1 MKIYFL
7 GISGTFMGNLAQIAR
22 ALDHEVIGC
31 DAKVYPPMSDELNS
45 SGINFYQG
53 YEEKNFIDADIYV
66 IGNAI
71 SKENSLLKEILR
83 HKKKIISGPEWL
95 YENVLLNKEVI
106 AVSGTHG
113 KTTVTSMITHSLVE
127 NNFNPNYLIAGIPK
141 QLEKSWN
148 IGNDK
153 NFIIEADEYDTCY
166 FDKRPKFFHYHPTT
180 LLINNIEF
188 DHADIYKDVE
198 MIENNFVELIRMMP
212 KDSKVL
218 INEKKVRKIFKNNLE
233 KQNFDTTL
241 RFLSINASNI
251 QEENKLLA
259 AYAIEGLLPKNKV
272 LNTLDGYKGVKR
284 RFETIFEDNN
294 FKLIDDFAHH
304 PTAIEETIKMTEEQT
319 DNLILI
325 VELGSNSMKKGIHDR
340 SLVNIFK
347 NQETYTINSSA
358 EQEKFFSK
366 YAKEFTNQDI
376 AKICEADEKKKIIL
390 MCGNRNF
397 QGFQKLILEELI
409 K

>member
-71 SKENSLLKEILR
+71 SKENNLLREILR

-113 KTTVTSMITHSLVE
+113 KTTVTSMIAHSLVE

-188 DHADIYKDVE
+188 DHADIYEDVE

-212 KDSKVL
+212 KDSRVL
-218 INEKKVRKIFKNNLE
+218 INEKKVRKTFRNNLE
-233 KQNFDTTL
+233 KQSFDTTL

-251 QEENKLLA
+251 HEENKLLA
-259 AYAIEGLLPKNKV
+259 AHAIEGLLPKNKV

-340 SLVNIFK
+340 SLVKIFK
-347 NQETYTINSSA
+347 NHETYTINSSA

-366 YAKEFTNQDI
+366 HAKEFTNQDI
-376 AKICEADEKKKIIL
+376 AKICEADEKKKTIL

>member
-71 SKENSLLKEILR
+71 SKENNLLREILR

-113 KTTVTSMITHSLVE
+113 KTTVTSMIAHSLVE

-188 DHADIYKDVE
+188 DHADIYEDVE
-198 MIENNFVELIRMMP
+198 MIENNFVELIRSMP
-212 KDSKVL
+212 KDSRVL
-218 INEKKVRKIFKNNLE
+218 INEKKVRKTFRNNLE
-233 KQNFDTTL
+233 KQSFDTTL

-251 QEENKLLA
+251 HEENKLLA
-259 AYAIEGLLPKNKV
+259 AHAIEGLLPKNKV

-340 SLVNIFK
+340 SLVKIFK
-347 NQETYTINSSA
+347 NHETYTINSSA

-366 YAKEFTNQDI
+366 HAKEFTNQDF
-376 AKICEADEKKKIIL
+376 AKICEADEKKKTIL